1 MSTRSNTLSKSTLA
15 GNSQPKRG
23 ITPTQ
28 KRNQES
34 TTSSSRIQV
43 SAVVEEVQ
51 STNDDFDDSSN
62 QEIQSQEVE
71 IVNAAEEEAGSSAKL
86 PEFDKLS
93 GGEIYELLNNTS
105 NGGRSP
111 PWIVHFNGKK
121 LGHIFNRIFYLLL
134 ANNMIVTKEVAK
146 NKIPW
151 NEQRKEFEE
160 MGEKGLTLMRELI
173 RTEMLTSQVPKK
185 IQGVTKKETPVLA
198 SLFCR
203 IAHMVME
210 PNCQDILSQIHAGAS
225 LNREEERVL
234 MDDTSCRIVS
244 RWNELCMDYF
254 NNVNFNPSNCISPE
268 LIEVKPELA
277 GINPS
282 LPPEKPWDSNR
293 LKAEY
298 NNLRNKYTKLH
309 GNFTKSGQNM
319 EDSNHIAGDVEFM
332 EKYCEGDLVYAYL
345 HVVFDRSPPKFIL
358 REMPEKSRFEVGIKK
373 SPESAQS
380 NSKRKY
386 ENNQV
391 IHLSEKEFELE
402 AKRAKAAI
410 DRDEAIAIE
419 TTRMTLEAT
428 RSTHMNGLL
437 QQLKNVQEILKDDD
451 SPLLFDNGRKEYELL
466 LKQLSNEYVAA
477 LRSNYLK

>member
-34 TTSSSRIQV
+34 TTNSSRIQV
-43 SAVVEEVQ
+43 STVEEEVQ

-71 IVNAAEEEAGSSAKL
+71 IVIEAAEEEAGSTAKL

-121 LGHIFNRIFYLLL
+121 LGHIFNRIFYILL

-151 NEQRKEFEE
+151 NEQKKEFEE

-173 RTEMLTSQVPKK
+173 KTEMLTSQVPKK
-185 IQGVTKKETPVLA
+185 VQGVTKKETPVLA

-234 MDDTSCRIVS
+234 MDDTSCRTVS
-244 RWNELCMDYF
+244 R
-254 NNVNFNPSNCISPE
+254 
-268 LIEVKPELA
+268 
-277 GINPS
+277 
-282 LPPEKPWDSNR
+282 
-293 LKAEY
+293 
-298 NNLRNKYTKLH
+298 
-309 GNFTKSGQNM
+309 
-319 EDSNHIAGDVEFM
+319 
-332 EKYCEGDLVYAYL
+332 
-345 HVVFDRSPPKFIL
+345 
-358 REMPEKSRFEVGIKK
+358 
-373 SPESAQS
+373 
-380 NSKRKY
+380 
-386 ENNQV
+386 
-391 IHLSEKEFELE
+391 
-402 AKRAKAAI
+402 
-410 DRDEAIAIE
+410 
-419 TTRMTLEAT
+419 
-428 RSTHMNGLL
+428 
-437 QQLKNVQEILKDDD
+437 
-451 SPLLFDNGRKEYELL
+451 
-466 LKQLSNEYVAA
+466 
-477 LRSNYLK
+477 